1 VVRSAP
7 TAPPTAPTA
16 PTVATALSP
25 SAQRIRDQ
33 VASLG
38 IAVPPACADCGE
50 LVEAKGNAV
59 GGTVGVCG
67 PCASIRAALAE
78 EIADAYLFGVYLR
91 WPRHLA
97 GQPDVA
103 RDLGLVAEALTRLH
117 EHFATLTD
125 AAFAE
130 AIDALCVRARE
141 AFRGEAPTVE
151 PTVTPTDTALCDRA
165 QHSPLLR
172 HRCRVRE
179 RFRRDPSAVRRAL
192 LRAELGRLVERLS
205 RYVSGPRSAS
215 VRLLALTIA
224 DSEAREVPDS
234 TDRTGQN
241 TGQNTKRKSP

>member
-1 VVRSAP
+1 MVRS
-7 TAPPTAPTA
+7 APTA

-25 SAQRIRDQ
+25 SAQRIRDR

-141 AFRGEAPTVE
+141 AFRREA
-151 PTVTPTDTALCDRA
+151 PTVTPTDTAPRDRA

-179 RFRRDPSAVRRAL
+179 RFRRDPSAARRVL

-241 TGQNTKRKSP
+241 TSQNTKRKSP